1 MSNSLDPDQAQRF
14 VGPDLGPNCCKGYQ
28 RTTLVGKELM
38 DYKAGIIVANI
49 SEPVDATAQTNMLS
63 AKMSTLLITIL
74 HYCTITSKMTSQA
87 SKLQEVI

>member
-1 MSNSLDPDQAQRF
+1 M
-14 VGPDLGPNCCKGYQ
+14 
-28 RTTLVGKELM
+28 
-38 DYKAGIIVANI
+38 ANT

-63 AKMSTLLITIL
+63 AKMNTLLITIL